1 MQVIAH
7 RGASGYAPEHTLT
20 AYDLALEQGAEVLE
34 LDVRATRDG
43 EVVVLHD
50 KTLLRTEGDPRR
62 IADVTLAELDPVTR
76 PLTLDAVLERY
87 GRHAHLLVEVKDP
100 APPWEHG
107 VAAAI
112 DRHGLAGS
120 AIVQSFDRV
129 GLRRMRVAAPWLEVA
144 ALCRCGP
151 ATSRGLRSMARYATG
166 IGVWHGAVTAPLVLR
181 AHAAGLTVRAW
192 TVNAPAE
199 MHRLDALG
207 VDGVITDVPDV
218 ARALVAGEAAAT
230 PVAAR
235 AA

>member
-7 RGASGYAPEHTLT
+7 RGASGYAPEHTLA
-20 AYDLALEQGAEVLE
+20 AYELALAQGAEVLE
-34 LDVRATRDG
+34 LDVRGTRDG
-43 EVVVLHD
+43 ELVVLHD
-50 KTLLRTEGDPRR
+50 KTLLRTTGDPRR
-62 IADVTLAELDPVTR
+62 IAAVTLAELAPGAR
-76 PLTLDAVLERY
+76 PLTLDDVLERY
-87 GRHAHLLVEVKDP
+87 GRRAQLLVEVKDP
-100 APPWEHG
+100 APPWEEG

-112 DRHGLAGS
+112 ARHGLAGR

-144 ALCRCGP
+144 ALCGRGP
-151 ATSRGLRSMARYATG
+151 ATSRGLRSMARYASG

-199 MHRLDALG
+199 MRRLRALG
-207 VDGVITDVPDV
+207 VDGLITDVPDV
-218 ARALVAGEAAAT
+218 GRSIAGEKAAA